1 MRTTIKTIT
10 LHYNLN
16 MNFKR
21 PLRFCLLL
29 LVTLFIG
36 SCSNRKE
43 VPVINGHLDLSDLQ
57 IESSQII
64 DIDGNWFFYWNQIPI
79 NEKGEFDLSQLKKR
93 DSISLDNGTWLE
105 NKRPSKGFGTF
116 YIKITHPKDSV
127 SRQLRINRVNSS
139 AKVFVWG
146 FPRKGLGRF
155 STEEKEARSD
165 GRPLYIDI
173 GNAGTTYVVLL
184 VSNYNLKDGGGFPY
198 GAEITSS
205 ERMSIQ
211 KDLLFIVQSSSA
223 LIILLIACY
232 HIFLFFNYRNKLIL
246 FFALFYMFSILR
258 QFFIGEVA
266 IYAFFPNIPFDL
278 VLLFRDLF
286 LYCGTVF
293 YIIFFSYVL
302 PNKKLNL
309 ISVSTIIVYSLI
321 LLILLINQSYRS
333 IYISII
339 NPCLILI
346 SIGYIIYVVI
356 QGNLEKLKSRFIMIL
371 ASILGLIYLSS
382 DFLYLQEG
390 INSDILLIFIVLC
403 FLSLQI
409 KMSYNYWRDNLL
421 RIKNLSTKVVE
432 LNKTIEIGKEE
443 RTMLLSESIQQLQSK
458 QKLVSRLVDIKNNN
472 TDENLNG
479 IIAELKSTKLEESR
493 KIILK
498 QNLEEL
504 NSDFL
509 QKLKRQEKNLTAGE
523 IEICAMIRLGFSSKE
538 ICNIRAISIYTLKS
552 ARYRIRKKI
561 KLSQDLTLKDYLQ
574 SLEF

>member
-1 MRTTIKTIT
+1 
-10 LHYNLN
+10 

-21 PLRFCLLL
+21 HLRFCLLL
-29 LVTLFIG
+29 LIPLVIS

-43 VPVINGHLDLSDLQ
+43 VSVINGHLDLSGLQ
-57 IESSQII
+57 MESSGIL

-79 NEKGEFDLSQLKKR
+79 NEKGEFDLSQLKER
-93 DSISLDNGTWLE
+93 DSISLDKGTWLE
-105 NKRPSKGFGTF
+105 NGRPAKGFGTF
-116 YIKITHPKDSV
+116 YMKITHPKDSMP
-127 SRQLRINRVNSS
+127 RQLRINRVNSS
-139 AKVFVWG
+139 AEVFVWG

-173 GNAGTTYVVLL
+173 GNAGTTFVVLL

-198 GAEITSS
+198 GAEIASYD
-205 ERMSIQ
+205 RMSIQ
-211 KDLLFIVQSSSA
+211 KDLLFVVQSSSA
-223 LIILLIACY
+223 FIILLIACY
-232 HIFLFFNYRNKLIL
+232 HIFLFFNYKNKLLL

-266 IYAFFPNIPFDL
+266 VYTFFPNIPFDL
-278 VLLFRDLF
+278 VLLFRDLL
-286 LYCGTVF
+286 LYCGTIL

-309 ISVSTIIVYSLI
+309 ISVSIILVYSLI
-321 LLILLINQSYRS
+321 LLIMIVNQSYRS
-333 IYISII
+333 IYISLI
-339 NPCLILI
+339 NPYLILA
-346 SIGYIIYVVI
+346 SVGYIIYVVI
-356 QGNLEKLKSRFIMIL
+356 RGNLEKLKSRFIMIL

-382 DFLYLQEG
+382 DLFYLQEG
-390 INSDILLIFIVLC
+390 INTDILLIFIVLC

-432 LNKTIEIGKEE
+432 LNETIEIGKEE

-458 QKLVSRLVDIKNNN
+458 QKLVSRLVNIKNNN
-472 TDENLNG
+472 TDESLNG

-493 KIILK
+493 EIILK
-498 QNLEEL
+498 QNIEEL

-509 QKLKRQEKNLTAGE
+509 QKLKRIEANLTPGE
-523 IEICAMIRLGFSSKE
+523 IEICMMIRLGFSSKE
-538 ICNIRAISIYTLKS
+538 ICNIRAISIHTLKS

-561 KLSQDLTLKDYLQ
+561 NLSKDLTLKQYLM
-574 SLEF
+574 SLEA